1 MLRTRAIYEP
11 YRGSR
16 QVSPFDGIAR
26 ERCVIVP
33 IAQFFI
39 DTPEG
44 RV

>member
-1 MLRTRAIYEP
+1 MLGTRVMHGPLREP
-11 YRGSR
+11 AP
-16 QVSPFDGIAR
+16 VSILDGIAR